1 MMKTIEDIANQMI
14 CEITIIKELND
25 LRIETRKTNNFIDIV
40 IFDLSCFVI
49 NRFLGLT
56 DWGDSHEDN
65 LTVNRSD
72 YDQSQIKQIE
82 DLRLKY
88 RCFRNKVIAHTTT
101 TEITAKATPEDLEI
115 MLSIVQK
122 INTKCCKTGTLRYF
136 LKPMLNTENKSEVN

>member
-1 MMKTIEDIANQMI
+1 MITIKDIATQMI
-14 CEITIIKELND
+14 YEITIIKELND
-25 LRIETRKTNNFIDIV
+25 LRIEAGRTNYFIDTV

-56 DWGDSHEDN
+56 DWGDSHKDN

-72 YDQSQIKQIE
+72 YNQAQIKQIE

-122 INTKCCKTGTLRYF
+122 INTKCCKTGALRYF
-136 LKPMLNTENKSEVN
+136 LKPMLNIEDKSEVN